1 MKKIFIACILMASVA
16 AHAHT
21 ADEVLAQIEKNN
33 TTLSALRLAA
43 DAEKLENCTDIFL
56 ADPEVGFNY
65 LWGNP
70 SAIGVRK
77 DYSISQTFDIAT
89 LSGSKQQLADRKNDA
104 VEWQYLADRLDIMV
118 EAKRLLVALTYYNS
132 LIAVKQQRVN
142 DAAKQLDMQ
151 KRSMDAGDGNKLD
164 YNNLRLN
171 LTTLKASLLE
181 TEAERDAAMA
191 DLQRLNG
198 NQPVSFTDTEYA
210 ESHLPLSFAE
220 WYNVAEKKNPVLAY
234 VHTKIDVA
242 QQQLAVQRR
251 EGLPTLSVGYMGE
264 KTTGELYHGVAL
276 SVSVPLWSNKNK
288 VRQARAAISAAEK
301 QEIDAKQ
308 QFYGQLQVV
317 YQRTVGL
324 RKTADALKQ
333 ALADAAANTQLL
345 RKALDAGE
353 ISVVEYI
360 MQISQYYEAVDKSL
374 AAEYEYQKALTEL
387 YMTEL

>member
-1 MKKIFIACILMASVA
+1 MMMSVVS
-16 AHAHT
+16 HAQT
-21 ADEVLAQIEKNN
+21 ADDVLAQIEKNN

-56 ADPEVGFNY
+56 ADPEIGFDF

-70 SAIGVRK
+70 SAIGNRK

-89 LSGSKQQLADRKNDA
+89 LSGSKQHLAERKNAA
-104 VEWQYLADRLDIMV
+104 VEWQYLADRLSIMA
-118 EAKRLLVALTYYNS
+118 EAKRLIVDLTYYNS
-132 LIAVKQQRVN
+132 LIAEKQKRID
-142 DAAKQLDMQ
+142 DAAKQLAMQ
-151 KRSMDAGDGNKLD
+151 KRRMDAGDGNKLD

-171 LTTLKASLLE
+171 LSTLKASLLE
-181 TEAERDAAMA
+181 TEAERDATLA

-198 NQPVSFTDTEYA
+198 NQPVSFVETKYA
-210 ESHLPLSFAE
+210 ESSLPLSFDE
-220 WYNVAEKKNPVLAY
+220 WYNVAEKKSPVLAY

-301 QEIDAKQ
+301 QEVDAKL
-308 QFYGQLQVV
+308 QFYGHLQVV

-333 ALADAAANTQLL
+333 ALADAVANTQLL

-360 MQISQYYEAVDKSL
+360 MQISQYYEACDKSL
-374 AAEYEYQKALTEL
+374 AAEYEYQKSLAEL